1 MGQSD
6 SFVELRRGAQVT
18 VVEVKLM
25 SAERRLRARIIDPPG
40 WISLENLDTGYR
52 WAKRVE
58 DRLGTYT
65 ILNPTMMTRGESRQ
79 SDSSIDL
86 QMGAQVTVVEVK
98 LMSAERLIRARI
110 IDPPGWISLEKLDT
124 GYRWAE
130 RVDDRPGTYTILH
143 YTMMSKGESLK
154 SDGTIK
160 LQTGAQVSVA
170 EVKLIT
176 AERLIRA
183 RIADPPGW
191 ISLENLDTGF
201 RWAERVED
209 RPGTYT
215 ILDYIMITKG
225 ESRKSDVTI
234 ELRTGAQVTVVEVKL
249 MSA

>member
-40 WISLENLDTGYR
+40 WISLENLDTGFR

-65 ILNPTMMTRGESRQ
+65 ILHPTMMSRGESKQ

-86 QMGAQVTVVEVK
+86 QMGAQVTVVEMK
-98 LMSAERLIRARI
+98 LMSAER
-110 IDPPGWISLEKLDT
+110 
-124 GYRWAE
+124 
-130 RVDDRPGTYTILH
+130 
-143 YTMMSKGESLK
+143 
-154 SDGTIK
+154 
-160 LQTGAQVSVA
+160 
-170 EVKLIT
+170 
-176 AERLIRA
+176 RLRA

-191 ISLENLDTGF
+191 ISLENLDIGY

-209 RPGTYT
+209 RPGTYA
-215 ILDYIMITKG
+215 ILHPTMMTRG
-225 ESRKSDVTI
+225 ESRKSDSTV

-249 MSA
+249 MSAERRLV